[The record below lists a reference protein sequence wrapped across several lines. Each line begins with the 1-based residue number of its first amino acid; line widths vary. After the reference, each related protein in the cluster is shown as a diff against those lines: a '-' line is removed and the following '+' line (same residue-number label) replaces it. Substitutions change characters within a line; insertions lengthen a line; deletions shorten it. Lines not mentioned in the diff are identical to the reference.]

1 MKGELE
7 NKMLE
12 KKYAEAFAEVLWYLK
27 GIKKCDYCKIPIKLI
42 DFLEKNASNEFDRF
56 DYTKPLKNLKLKD
69 ESIALIDMIY
79 LNYWCETEEVKNK
92 FISILNNN
100 SQKHQEDLK
109 SIYSLN
115 VFENKNTNI
124 EDVEENSEEVAL
136 IKYNEKILDKIIRKI
151 IEILKIFKR

>member
-1 MKGELE
+1 
-7 NKMLE
+7 
-12 KKYAEAFAEVLWYLK
+12 
-27 GIKKCDYCKIPIKLI
+27 
-42 DFLEKNASNEFDRF
+42 
-56 DYTKPLKNLKLKD
+56 
-69 ESIALIDMIY
+69 MIY
-79 LNYWCETEEVKNK
+79 LNYWCETEEEKNK

-109 SIYSLN
+109 IIYSLN

-136 IKYNEKILDKIIRKI
+136 IKYNEKILDKTIRKI